1 MRSPSQRYLDVRP
14 EFCYN
19 SPEYVVRPR
28 KGFMAKTHTKHVCQQ
43 CGFESPKWLG
53 RCPDCNEWNTFSEEI
68 VQATAAGRRKEAGI
82 SFIAPKPITEI
93 VVGTHQRQRT
103 GIGEFDRVLGGGVV
117 AGSVVLIG
125 GDPGIGKSTLLT
137 QVANHLSASGRETLY
152 ISGEE
157 STEQIKLRANRLGIS
172 SEKFYLASETNIE
185 QIEACIAAQKP
196 SVVIIDS
203 IQTMYDPSLESAQAT
218 VSQVRSCTGVLIRIA
233 KSTHTPIF
241 IVGHVTKEGTIAG
254 PRVLEH
260 MVDTVLYFEG
270 DRHQTYRVL
279 RAVKNRFGSTDEMGI
294 FEMCEGGLQEV
305 SNPSEILLSQR
316 PLHGPGSVVAA
327 SIEGTRPLLVE
338 VQGLAAHSYLTS
350 PRRVATGVDY
360 NRTMLILAVLEKRV
374 GLRMANQDVY
384 VNVAGGVRIGEP
396 ALDLAIAVAL
406 ASSMKDLPVDQN
418 TAVIG
423 EVGLAGE
430 VRSVSQ
436 IDKRINEA
444 ARLGFKRVI
453 VPGNSRSKDNKTYPL
468 EIINVE
474 SVSRAVEAAVGDP
487 RQKRSE

>member
-1 MRSPSQRYLDVRP
+1 
-14 EFCYN
+14 
-19 SPEYVVRPR
+19 
-28 KGFMAKTHTKHVCQQ
+28 MAKTHTKYVCQQ
-43 CGFESPKWLG
+43 CGCESPKWLG
-53 RCPDCNEWNTFSEEI
+53 RCPDCSAWNSFSEEV
-68 VQATAAGRRKEAGI
+68 VQQAAAGRRNESA
-82 SFIAPKPITEI
+82 SYIAPKPITEI
-93 VVGTHQRQRT
+93 VVGAHQRRQT
-103 GIGEFDRVLGGGVV
+103 GISEFDRVLGGGVV

-137 QVANHLSASGRETLY
+137 QVANNLSASGRETLY

-157 STEQIKLRANRLGIS
+157 STEQIKLRANRMGVS
-172 SEKFYLASETNIE
+172 SDKFFLASETNIE
-185 QIEACIAAQKP
+185 QVEACIMAQKP
-196 SVVIIDS
+196 NVVIIDS

-241 IVGHVTKEGTIAG
+241 IVGHVTKEGTMAG

-270 DRHQTYRVL
+270 DRHQSYRIL
-279 RAVKNRFGSTDEMGI
+279 RAVKNRFGSTDELGI
-294 FEMCEGGLQEV
+294 FEMVESGLEEV
-305 SNPSEILLSQR
+305 SNPSEILLSER

-327 SIEGTRPLLVE
+327 SLEGTRPLLVE
-338 VQGLAAHSYLTS
+338 VQGLVAQSYFTA

-406 ASSMKDLPVDQN
+406 ASSMKDLPIDQN
-418 TAVIG
+418 TIVIG

-430 VRSVSQ
+430 VRSVTQ
-436 IDKRINEA
+436 LDKRINEA

-453 VPGNSRSKDNKTYPL
+453 APGNGRSREKKNYPL

-474 SVSRAVEAAVGDP
+474 SVFRAVEAAIGEP
-487 RQKRSE
+487 GQKRS